1 MSENPNPDHRASSR
15 RDDNAIWTIVG
26 YMHSGLIFWGGAGF
40 FADKFFNTSY
50 LTLIGV
56 LVGMGG
62 ALYLIWLR
70 FVRE

>member
-15 RDDNAIWTIVG
+15 RDENAVWTIVG
-26 YMHSGLIFWGGAGF
+26 YMLSGLIFWGGAGF
-40 FADKFFNTSY
+40 LADKFFNTSY

>member
-1 MSENPNPDHRASSR
+1 MSENPSPDHRASNR
-15 RDDNAIWTIVG
+15 RDENAMWTIVG
-26 YMHSGLIFWGGAGF
+26 YMLSGLIFWGGAG